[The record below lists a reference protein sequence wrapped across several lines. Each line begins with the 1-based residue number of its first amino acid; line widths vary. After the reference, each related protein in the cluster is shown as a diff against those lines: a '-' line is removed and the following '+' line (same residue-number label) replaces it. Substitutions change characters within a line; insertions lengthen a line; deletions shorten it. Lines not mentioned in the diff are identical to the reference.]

1 MAKKTTDKQTVSR
14 TTASVGAEIREVR
27 KARGMTLKDL
37 SERTGKSIAYLSR
50 IERGDSRISVDLL
63 GDIGAALNVDPKWFF
78 PSRTGKGPLERACV
92 VRANA
97 RRPLSNLYTRS
108 FSELGFEDELL
119 SGSLAGGYYMILSRF
134 PPGLSRL
141 ERPDEGYVFEGEQHG
156 IVIKGQ
162 IELTLDEE
170 IIELETGDSFSYS
183 SWLPHRFR
191 NIGPD
196 EAQIIWSTAPVRIT
210 W

>member
-1 MAKKTTDKQTVSR
+1 MAKNIIPTDRNLQTTS
-14 TTASVGAEIREVR
+14 SVGAEIREVR
-27 KARGMTLKDL
+27 KARGLTLKDL

-63 GDIGAALNVDPKWFF
+63 SDIGEALNVDPKWFF

-108 FSELGFEDELL
+108 LAELGFEDELL

-134 PPGLSRL
+134 PAGAGEL
-141 ERPDEGYVFEGEQHG
+141 ERPNEGYVFEGEQHG
-156 IVIKGQ
+156 IVIKGW
-162 IELTLDEE
+162 IELALDDE

-191 NIGPD
+191 NIGTD
-196 EAQIIWSTAPVRIT
+196 EAQVIWSMSPVRIT

>member
-1 MAKKTTDKQTVSR
+1 MAKNIKPTDRNHQTTS
-14 TTASVGAEIREVR
+14 SVGAEIREVR
-27 KARGMTLKDL
+27 KARGLTLKDL

-63 GDIGAALNVDPKWFF
+63 SDIGEALNVDPKWFF
-78 PSRTGKGPLERACV
+78 LSRTGKGPLERACV

-108 FSELGFEDELL
+108 LAELGFEDELL

-134 PPGLSRL
+134 PAGAGEL
-141 ERPDEGYVFEGEQHG
+141 ERPNEGYVFEGEQHG
-156 IVIKGQ
+156 IVIKGR
-162 IELTLDEE
+162 IELALDDE

-191 NIGPD
+191 NIGTD
-196 EAQIIWSTAPVRIT
+196 EAQVIWSMSPVRIT